1 MSLPLT
7 QHSSLLSTAPQ
18 ASPEDMKQVA
28 QAGFMSVMNNR
39 PDFEGGE
46 DQPTAASVE
55 QAVHSQGMA
64 FYNLPFSG
72 GDLSPKL
79 ALEFARVLGHAK
91 KPILVYCR
99 TGTRSTAIFNM
110 AVELGYLN
118 PVDLSFIERD

>member
-7 QHSSLLSTAPQ
+7 RHSLLLSTAPQ

-39 PDFEGGE
+39 PDFEGGD

-55 QAVHSQGMA
+55 QAAQSQGLI

-72 GDLSPKL
+72 GDLSSKL
-79 ALEFARVLGHAK
+79 AMEFARVLGHAK

-118 PVDLSFIERD
+118 PVDLSFIERA

>member
-55 QAVHSQGMA
+55 QAAQSQGMT

-72 GDLSPKL
+72 SDLSPKL